1 MAISIYVVEMSED
14 AGSLPSKDSHV
25 TTWFDEHFSL
35 TDGAFRKAPAYTTT
49 APPGAWRGEHA
60 RQMRTL

>member
-1 MAISIYVVEMSED
+1 MFPRRVYCVSKVCNTRRQVTNARVEMSED

-35 TDGAFRKAPAYTTT
+35 TDGAFRKTKSTY
-49 APPGAWRGEHA
+49 EK
-60 RQMRTL
+60 